1 MKTNPFRLAGLALF
15 LAMTPVALFADTV
28 TWTGGNG
35 GFGYQWVDSCWD
47 TGTNPG
53 AADTARFVDI
63 GRFQSQVESG
73 KNQSIALTQDE
84 TVAAIRFD
92 NTYGIS
98 IQGGHTLFLGALYAC
113 ESDIATTNSI
123 KSPTTLSFAAVTNTI
138 DIGAGHVL
146 QIGSPCSE
154 PNGAG
159 NEILRTGAGTLIL
172 SGTSLGFTGDAWF
185 REGRTII
192 SSGAYPTLKGNVRI
206 GGDSDRPALVETTSS
221 THPTLSSGTDL
232 SILPG
237 GTFRGPV
244 RASAATWAKEYLSVD
259 HGVLDGANSLNL
271 YSTDFSDTPERG
283 RQIHLTGGVL
293 TNLLLGISYNASD
306 NPTLSVH
313 AADIPSV
320 LAGSLDPN
328 PLTFAVERGTAP
340 VDFVGLFRVTGHGP
354 IHKTGPGI
362 MAIDTPDGIGDF
374 QTGTKTSTVR
384 EGMLLLN
391 NISGSAMGTNDV
403 EVLAGATIGGTG
415 TQYGDFVNLRGL
427 KGNIRLMG
435 SFDARAVFAPGDID
449 RTSGRWIPGTF
460 TVGDPVLTNNVIS
473 TGYAELRC
481 HVDAT
486 GASCLAVNG
495 RLELSAT
502 DRLAIVG
509 PAKIRAGT
517 YTLATFTNGFANRF
531 ADVTINGAD
540 ITSAVGSVS
549 YLDAQGEPI
558 AAASYDGAGS
568 IVFTVHEKG
577 TVIVIR

>member
-1 MKTNPFRLAGLALF
+1 MRPNPFLSMLIRLSLAASP
-15 LAMTPVALFADTV
+15 LAALADTV

-35 GFGYQWVDSCWD
+35 GFGYQWTATCWD
-47 TGTNPG
+47 TGANP
-53 AADTARFVDI
+53 AASDTARFVDI
-63 GRFQSQVESG
+63 PRFQSQVEAG

-123 KSPTTLSFAAVTNTI
+123 KSPTTLSFAAATNII
-138 DIGAGHVL
+138 DVGAGHVL
-146 QIGSPCSE
+146 QIGSTCSE

-206 GGDSDRPALVETTSS
+206 GGDSGHPALVETTSA
-221 THPTLSSGTDL
+221 THSNFSSGMDF

-237 GTFRGPV
+237 GTFRGPS
-244 RASAATWAKEYLSVD
+244 RASAASWSKEYLSVD

-435 SFDARAVFAPGDID
+435 SSDARAVFAPGDID

-460 TVGDPVLTNNVIS
+460 TIGDPVLTNNVIS

-481 HVDAT
+481 RVDAT

-509 PAKIRAGT
+509 PAKIPAGT

-531 ADVTINGAD
+531 ADVTVNGAD
-540 ITSAVGSVS
+540 LASAKGSIA
-549 YLDAQGEPI
+549 YLDAQGAPI
-558 AAASYDGAGS
+558 AASSYDGAGS
-568 IVFTVHEKG
+568 IVYTMPE
-577 TVIVIR
+577 TETLIVFR